1 MFRTSLSLILKSLRI
16 KRIFD
21 ETNNTL
27 IYLVHAAELTDGSA
41 KLAIST
47 VPLYATD

>member
-1 MFRTSLSLILKSLRI
+1 MV

-27 IYLVHAAELTDGSA
+27 VYLVHAAELADGSA
-41 KLAIST
+41 KLSIST